1 MEFFDSLFGTGT
13 GGSGGVLDWFTKP
26 LDPENP
32 TAGLNRLG
40 ALGAA
45 FKDFGAAQDG
55 HPGTALDSF
64 MRAQR
69 DTSTTA
75 KEAPSA
81 GMSPL
86 GVLGAAFKEIGAQQ
100 AQNAPTPGHF
110 DKLQR
115 SVAPAMPRA
124 DYWNQDARNAALYGP
139 LRAGQQIGSPY
150 SDFLRHL
157 TG

>member
-1 MEFFDSLFGTGT
+1 MEFFDSLFGAGT
-13 GGSGGVLDWFTKP
+13 SGSGGVLDWFTKP

-32 TAGLNRLG
+32 SAGFNRLG
-40 ALGAA
+40 VLGAA

-55 HPGTALDSF
+55 RPGTALDSF
-64 MRAQR
+64 MQR
-69 DTSTTA
+69 GGS
-75 KEAPSA
+75 APA

-86 GVLGAAFKEIGAQQ
+86 GVLGAAFKEIGVQQ

-115 SVAPAMPRA
+115 GAVPAMPRA

-139 LRAGQQIGSPY
+139 IGARRQADSPY
-150 SDFLRHL
+150 TDFLRHF